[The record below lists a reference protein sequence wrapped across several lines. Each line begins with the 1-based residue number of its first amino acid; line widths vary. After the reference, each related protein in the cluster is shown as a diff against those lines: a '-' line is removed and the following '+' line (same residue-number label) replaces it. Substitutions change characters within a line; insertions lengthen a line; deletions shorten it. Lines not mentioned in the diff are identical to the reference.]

1 MRRPSRPTRTRTILV
16 VEDDPDS
23 LELMTIYLH
32 GAAFDVHV
40 ARNGEEGL
48 ACSRAPAERDRPRHH
63 APALDGWEV
72 LSLLKA
78 DPRTAGIPVVIVSM
92 LDERGRGFALGAAD
106 YLVKPVTRDH
116 VAAALSR
123 WSHDRTGPCWR

>member
-1 MRRPSRPTRTRTILV
+1 
-16 VEDDPDS
+16 
-23 LELMTIYLH
+23 MTIYLR
-32 GAAFDVHV
+32 GAAFDVQV
-40 ARNGEEGL
+40 ARNGEEGPFR
-48 ACSRAPAERDRPRHH
+48 ARAPAERDRPRHH

-123 WSHDRTGPCWR
+123 CATTAPKPCWR